1 MSFTQKYNRRQF
13 QNILASGQGDQLY
26 DIIEALEG
34 RVEAL
39 VSLVN
44 GKVVANTPASNGSSH
59 EVPNSAHK
67 LDRPDP
73 TDLASA
79 LAVANLIK
87 AAYNLHIV
95 DERGTGTGAHLAA
108 DATNDVT
115 AADATDEPTLVTLVT
130 ELQAD
135 YAAHIID
142 DATAHANADASNGLA
157 SAVAPTTTAECITVL
172 KDLKAKYNAHI
183 DNADGISSGVGFYDS
198 KLV

>member
-44 GKVVANTPASNGSSH
+44 GKVVANTPAANGSAH
-59 EVPNSAHK
+59 EVPSFANK
-67 LDRPDP
+67 IDRPDP

-87 AAYNLHIV
+87 AAYNLHIA

-108 DATNDVT
+108 DASNNVT
-115 AADATDEPTLVTLVT
+115 AADATDEATLITLVTD
-130 ELQAD
+130 LQGAYD
-135 YAAHIID
+135 AHID
-142 DATAHANADASNGLA
+142 DTSAHANADAANGLA

-183 DNADGISSGVGFYDS
+183 DNADGISSGVGFYES